1 MAGFIVEVMQELL
14 IVLTRHVDVDV
25 VVPGDV
31 SLMANGT
38 NERAAGEEVPQSM
51 LHTVLMDMV
60 EDAHLYASQLVYIS
74 YLFHLSVNV
83 DAKVIHFVE
92 LRELME
98 LKGVKDIISKE
109 VM

>member
-1 MAGFIVEVMQELL
+1 
-14 IVLTRHVDVDV
+14 
-25 VVPGDV
+25 
-31 SLMANGT
+31 
-38 NERAAGEEVPQSM
+38 
-51 LHTVLMDMV
+51 MDMV

-92 LRELME
+92 FREMME